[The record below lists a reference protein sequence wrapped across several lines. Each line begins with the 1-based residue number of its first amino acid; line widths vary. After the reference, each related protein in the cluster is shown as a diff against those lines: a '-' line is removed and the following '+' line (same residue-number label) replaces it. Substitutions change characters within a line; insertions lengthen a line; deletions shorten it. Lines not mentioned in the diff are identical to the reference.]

1 MAVNPRIN
9 VDEEDE
15 RKSNSFTNILKL
27 AARVAISKSDA
38 GAIAVQ
44 QDMDKR
50 DVEAKEYTD
59 RALSYVDRIAMPKIM
74 SRRASIAKE
83 QNFAKRL
90 KSQYKMSPDAIKTLA
105 AGGLGS
111 LEDWYGKIADL
122 GIQGETLNNW
132 VITSQDVVDTNET
145 VTQFLNKRFDLT
157 KELLNDNPDSKE
169 TALFSSLFADPRTMA
184 KTKLENMPIYGDF
197 NAQDL
202 YRFTKA
208 GGFEDDSQNKPA
220 EVNLELQ
227 AKDIEDLTNNKFV
240 RAGVGFAKVI
250 TPALRQT
257 ALINQYSKGNAVFHA
272 YMVEYGADF
281 NNIVKDA
288 TGSPY
293 QYNDSNQ
300 TDSKVKKA
308 MEAYENARL
317 EYVNITTGQGYG
329 QADIDGLNERKSREL
344 RNITYNTTFKSKLQ
358 LREFLDSVTKSG
370 TIPDVFRKWD
380 TFKVIVN
387 NEVVEIR
394 YDQRNS

>member
-1 MAVNPRIN
+1 MAVI
-9 VDEEDE
+9 EDE
-15 RKSNSFTNILKL
+15 DNTRNNSMKNILKL
-27 AARVAISKSDA
+27 AAAAIVSKSDA

-50 DVEAKEYTD
+50 ESEAKEYTD

-74 SRRASIAKE
+74 SRRASVAKE

-90 KSQYKMSPDAIKTLA
+90 KSQYKMSPEAIKTLA

-169 TALFSSLFADPRTMA
+169 TALFSSLFADPRTMS

-197 NAQDL
+197 SAQDL

-227 AKDIEDLTNNKFV
+227 AKDIEDLTNNKFI

-257 ALINQYSKGNAVFHA
+257 ALVNQYSKENPMFHA
-272 YMVEYGADF
+272 YMIEYGADF
-281 NNIVKDA
+281 NNIKYDN

-293 QYNDSNQ
+293 QYNDIKQ
-300 TDSKVKKA
+300 IDSKVKEA
-308 MEAYENARL
+308 MAAYENARL
-317 EYVNITTGQGYG
+317 EYTNITTAQGYG
-329 QADIDGLNERKSREL
+329 QADIDGLNERKAREL
-344 RNITYNTTFKSKLQ
+344 RDITYNTTFKSKLQ

-380 TFKVIVN
+380 TFKVMIN
-387 NEVVEIR
+387 GREVEIR

>member
-1 MAVNPRIN
+1 
-9 VDEEDE
+9 
-15 RKSNSFTNILKL
+15 
-27 AARVAISKSDA
+27 
-38 GAIAVQ
+38 
-44 QDMDKR
+44 
-50 DVEAKEYTD
+50 
-59 RALSYVDRIAMPKIM
+59 MPKIM
-74 SRRASIAKE
+74 SRRASVAKE

-90 KSQYKMSPDAIKTLA
+90 KSQYKMSPEAIKTLA

-169 TALFSSLFADPRTMA
+169 TALFSSLFADPRTMS

-197 NAQDL
+197 SAQDL

-227 AKDIEDLTNNKFV
+227 AKDIEDLTNNKFI

-257 ALINQYSKGNAVFHA
+257 ALVNQYSKENPMFHA
-272 YMVEYGADF
+272 YMIEYGADF
-281 NNIVKDA
+281 NNIKYDN

-293 QYNDSNQ
+293 QYNDIKQ
-300 TDSKVKKA
+300 IDSKVKEA
-308 MEAYENARL
+308 MAAYENARL
-317 EYVNITTGQGYG
+317 EYTNITTAQGYG
-329 QADIDGLNERKSREL
+329 QADIDGLNERKAREL
-344 RNITYNTTFKSKLQ
+344 RDITYNTTFKSKLQ

-380 TFKVIVN
+380 TFKVMIN
-387 NEVVEIR
+387 GREVEIR